1 MRTALVV
8 VFVCLASLA
17 SAAPA
22 RRAVVI
28 LPPQV
33 PADAEGLAFVMQ
45 SRASTLLVATGG
57 YHDLHAKQI
66 LSVAGRERMAPGA
79 MAAADGASLLA
90 RRLGAE
96 RVVFG
101 RLARHGA
108 GWTLRASVVTDAGKD
123 AGASPITV
131 QLPGSASRAVEEGAL
146 ALARLAA
153 APDKVTV
160 PPARAP
166 LTTSDKAMA
175 SYLAC
180 YATIIRQS
188 IVVEAPVVIEAAP
201 LEKAVAACRA
211 AVAAD
216 PKLMSARA
224 TLGLA
229 LALEGKDDEAV
240 QALAEVKEGDGYL
253 PFYWLGRYWLV
264 TRYQSRDAGATALK
278 KAIEKHPYFLLAYG
292 YLAEHEHA
300 LHHDKAA
307 LEAWQ
312 AYREQL
318 PKNNFIR
325 GRISRSL
332 ARMGKHKEALAEARA
347 AQADAKGD
355 SEASLEL
362 ASRHIDAGEPAEA
375 ITILEPL
382 AEGPSARAELLLR
395 LGYAYQLSGDM
406 AAAEKMLRRA
416 ETGGGAP
423 ALRLAHPG
431 ARPRRPRAA
440 ARADRTRP
448 RGQRHPGV
456 DQARRHG
463 PVPRGAERPQA
474 DGDARARRGR
484 VQGPQGRED
493 ALLAPD
499 RGQPV
504 PRRRSGAAHQ
514 RGQPAPRAEDVRGV
528 AVLERPRWPA

>member
-28 LPPQV
+28 LPPQA

-416 ETGGGAP
+416 ET
-423 ALRLAHPG
+423 
-431 ARPRRPRAA
+431 AA
-440 ARADRTRP
+440 ARRPSDWRTR
-448 RGQRHPGV
+448 
-456 DQARRHG
+456 
-463 PVPRGAERPQA
+463 
-474 DGDARARRGR
+474 ARARVDLARLLVQTGRDREGNDILVSTKRGGMGPFLEAQNDPKLTAMLERAEAESKGRKVEKMLFSPPTEASPFR
-484 VQGPQGRED
+484 VDGV
-493 ALLAPD
+493 
-499 RGQPV
+499 GQPINEDN
-504 PRRRSGAAHQ
+504 PP
-514 RGQPAPRAEDVRGV
+514 PAPKMFE
-528 AVLERPRWPA
+528 VLRF